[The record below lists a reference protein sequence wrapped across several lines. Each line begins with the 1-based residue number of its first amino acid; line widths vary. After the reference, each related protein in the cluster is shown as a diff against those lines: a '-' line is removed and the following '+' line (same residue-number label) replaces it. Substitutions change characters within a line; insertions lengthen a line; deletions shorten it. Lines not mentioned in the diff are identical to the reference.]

1 MVRIRFSRLVISP
14 QYGNCGPGDVV
25 SCGESFARHCVEDL
39 RAAEYLPA
47 PVAGPVT
54 VGAPA
59 PAVAPIPE
67 PVPEARAPKRRK
79 RA

>member
-1 MVRIRFSRLVISP
+1 MVRIRFKRLVISP

-47 PVAGPVT
+47 PAAGST
-54 VGAPA
+54 TAGASAPA
-59 PAVAPIPE
+59 AVPIPA
-67 PVPEARAPKRRK
+67 PVPEAPAIKRRK